1 MRNEFLEALLL
12 EAKLDSRILFLTS
25 DLGYGV
31 IERFQEELPNQFF
44 NLGITEQSAIS
55 IAAGL
60 ASKGF
65 RPFVYSIANFP
76 TFRAMEQI
84 RNDVNYMDLPV
95 TIVALG
101 EGFSYGTAGYSH
113 HLVEDISAIRAFG
126 GISIYSPTAEH
137 EVRESV
143 KRIVQ
148 RAMPALIR
156 LGKAPKNLTGSDL
169 TVSVSGGTRFNQG
182 SDGHIVF
189 HGGIL
194 DEILETRSILSKFGV
209 NPLIHS
215 CFDFQVE
222 NISEL
227 LLCDSNIPIM
237 IVEEHMLAGGLGTMF
252 LEIANEVSY
261 VGKIKRMGI
270 SKIDKSV
277 VGSQSFLRKYHGLDA
292 ASIASTYMELLSA
305 K

>member
-1 MRNEFLEALLL
+1 MRNEFIEALLL
-12 EAKLDSRILFLTS
+12 EAKADPRILFLTS

-84 RNDVNYMDLPV
+84 RNDVNYMNLPV

-113 HLVEDISAIRAFG
+113 HLIEDISSIRAFG
-126 GISIYSPTAEH
+126 GISIYSPATKY
-137 EVRESV
+137 EVKESV
-143 KRIVQ
+143 RRIMQ
-148 RAMPALIR
+148 RAKPALIR
-156 LGKAPKNLTGSDL
+156 LGKAPKNDLGSER
-169 TVSVSGGTRFNQG
+169 TSSVMGGTRYEKG
-182 SDGHIVF
+182 SNGLIVF
-189 HGGIL
+189 HGGVL
-194 DEILETRSILSKFGV
+194 DEILETRMILGKFEIY
-209 NPLIHS
+209 PIIHS

-222 NISEL
+222 NINEILSF
-227 LLCDSNIPIM
+227 DSNIPIM

-252 LEIANEVSY
+252 LEVANEVSH
-261 VGKIKRMGI
+261 VGKIKRVGI
-270 SKIDKSV
+270 SKIDKNI

-292 ASIASTYMELLSA
+292 TSIANSYMELLSS

>member
-1 MRNEFLEALLL
+1 MRNEFIETLLL
-12 EAKLDSRILFLTS
+12 EAMVDSRILLLTS

-31 IERFQEELPNQFF
+31 IERFQEKLPNQFF

-55 IAAGL
+55 IAAGF

-84 RNDVNYMDLPV
+84 RNDVNYMELPV

-101 EGFSYGTAGYSH
+101 EGLSYGTAGYSH
-113 HLVEDISAIRAFG
+113 HLIEDISSIRAFG
-126 GISIYSPTAEH
+126 GISIYSPTAVN

-143 KRIVQ
+143 KRIIG
-148 RAMPALIR
+148 REKPAIIR
-156 LGKAPKNLTGSDL
+156 LGKSPKENIGSELTSSIMGATKSADE
-169 TVSVSGGTRFNQG
+169 
-182 SDGHIVF
+182 SDGVIVF

-194 DEILETRSILSKFGV
+194 DEILETKRILTKVGF
-209 NPLIHS
+209 NPIIHS

-222 NISEL
+222 NITEILS
-227 LLCDSNIPIM
+227 CNSNVPIM

-252 LEIANEVSY
+252 LEVANEVSH
-261 VGKIKRMGI
+261 VGKIRRVGI
-270 SKIDKSV
+270 SKIDKNV
-277 VGSQSFLRKYHGLDA
+277 VGDQSFLRKHHGLDA
-292 ASIASTYMELLSA
+292 TSIANSYLELLSY
-305 K
+305 